1 MVKAAVYSG
10 SRNLYPDMVTSAKSL
25 LIHSDVDHIYFL
37 TEDDEF
43 PFVLPDC
50 FTTINVSKQTF
61 FPENGPNMQ
70 SRYTYFALMRAALA
84 YVFADLDRILSL
96 DADTVVNGDISG
108 LWDLPIE
115 DCYFAASK
123 EDHRSYEGLLYTNMG
138 VTLFNLKK
146 LRDGKAEEVIKVL
159 NSRRYTWVEQDVFNY
174 LCQGRIYPMP
184 SMYNVNTWTDKT
196 DDQMILHYAGIKE
209 WQAYAPYQKYQG
221 IPFADI
227 RRAET

>member
-1 MVKAAVYSG
+1 MKAAVYSG

-61 FPENGPNMQ
+61 FQENGPNMQ

-174 LCQGRIYPMP
+174 LCQGRIYQMP

-196 DDQMILHYAGIKE
+196 DDQRILHYAGIKE
-209 WQAYAPYQKYQG
+209 WQEYAPYQKYQG

-227 RRAET
+227 RRAGI